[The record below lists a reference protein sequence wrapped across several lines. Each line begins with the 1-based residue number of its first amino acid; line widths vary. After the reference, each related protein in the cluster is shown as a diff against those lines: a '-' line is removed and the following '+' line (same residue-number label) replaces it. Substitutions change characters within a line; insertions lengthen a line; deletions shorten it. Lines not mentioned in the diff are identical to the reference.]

1 MSVVRFAQCSTETTA
16 HPNQLIATRIVLYC
30 INMRNTTS
38 DLEKFLEDV
47 ALDARAGDR
56 LPTIRDLMQRFGLS
70 QMSVQRV
77 VQSLKARGIV
87 DSQVGRGTFFLSQ
100 LARNSESRE
109 ANKIAAAGDSK
120 HPASRSVLL
129 LRRSIS
135 IVRGRALV
143 ERLHQRFVDEGHRV
157 LEVSYSDPA
166 HAHAVLNGL
175 PRFDACVIQS
185 TYRSI
190 PIEVLTAIREKT
202 EVIAVD
208 GTALVGADVEAVGT
222 EWGEPLAEAVRKL
235 LQRGHK
241 KLAFAATSLPLLA
254 TQLGF
259 RRWEY
264 LQNTLADVTMETLKI
279 PLLPDEDYMQ
289 SLANELTTRLDEH
302 GRLPFTALIAWGIE
316 DASRFRQMLLDGGIA
331 IPDDLSVILLGRT
344 DLPNEHGGF
353 FEIVGSSVEDQVET
367 LYRAIT
373 DRWLDPTRPNGVH
386 LTPVTRLAGASV
398 LNLVELS

>member
-1 MSVVRFAQCSTETTA
+1 MSE
-16 HPNQLIATRIVLYC
+16 L
-30 INMRNTTS
+30 
-38 DLEKFLEDV
+38 
-47 ALDARAGDR
+47 
-56 LPTIRDLMQRFGLS
+56 
-70 QMSVQRV
+70 
-77 VQSLKARGIV
+77 
-87 DSQVGRGTFFLSQ
+87 
-100 LARNSESRE
+100 
-109 ANKIAAAGDSK
+109 AAAE
-120 HPASRSVLL
+120 HPKLAVSRSVLL

-135 IVRGRALV
+135 IARGRVLV
-143 ERLHQRFVDEGHRV
+143 EKLHQRFVDNGHRV

-175 PRFDACVIQS
+175 PRFDACVVQS

-190 PIEVLTAIREKT
+190 PIEVLAAIREKT
-202 EVIAVD
+202 DVIAVD

-241 KLAFAATSLPLLA
+241 KLAFAATSQPLLA

-264 LQNTLADVTMETLKI
+264 LQNALADVSMQTLKI

-289 SLANELTTRLDEH
+289 SLAAELAARLDEH

-316 DASRFRQMLLDGGIA
+316 DAARFRQMLLNAGIS
-331 IPDDLSVILLGRT
+331 IPDDLSVVLLGRT
-344 DLPNEHGGF
+344 DLPNEHCSF
-353 FEIVGSSVEDQVET
+353 FEIIGSSVEDQVEA

-373 DRWLDPTRPNGVH
+373 NRWLDPTLPNGVH

-398 LNLVELS
+398 SNLVAVS

>member
-1 MSVVRFAQCSTETTA
+1 
-16 HPNQLIATRIVLYC
+16 
-30 INMRNTTS
+30 MRNTTS
-38 DLEKFLEDV
+38 DLEKFLDDL
-47 ALDARAGDR
+47 ASGARAGDR

-77 VQSLKARGIV
+77 VQHMKARGIV

-100 LARNSESRE
+100 GPRSNGSPEVIE
-109 ANKIAAAGDSK
+109 TAATAETK
-120 HPASRSVLL
+120 NTTSRSVLL

-135 IVRGRALV
+135 IVRGRALI
-143 ERLHQRFVDEGHRV
+143 ERLHQRFVDEGYRV

-202 EVIAVD
+202 DIIAVD

-241 KLAFAATSLPLLA
+241 KLAFAATSQPLLA

-264 LQNTLADVTMETLKI
+264 LQNTLADVAMHTLKI

-289 SLANELTTRLDEH
+289 SLATELTTRVDEH

-316 DASRFRQMLLDGGIA
+316 DAARFRQMLLDGGIS
-331 IPDDLSVILLGRT
+331 IPDDLSVVLLGRT
-344 DLPNEHGGF
+344 DLANEHGNF
-353 FEIVGSSVEDQVET
+353 FEIIGSSVEDQVET
-367 LYRAIT
+367 LYQAIT
-373 DRWLDPTRPNGVH
+373 NRWLDPARPNGVH

-398 LNLVELS
+398 LNLVDVS

>member
-1 MSVVRFAQCSTETTA
+1 M
-16 HPNQLIATRIVLYC
+16 IRIVLYC
-30 INMRNTTS
+30 IDMRNTTS
-38 DLEKFLEDV
+38 ELKKFLEDL
-47 ALDARAGDR
+47 AADARAGDR
-56 LPTIRDLMQRFGLS
+56 LPTIRELMHRFGLS

-77 VQSLKARGIV
+77 FQEMKTRGIV
-87 DSQVGRGTFFLSQ
+87 DSRVGRGTFFLSQ
-100 LARNSESRE
+100 GARNNELQEASEIV
-109 ANKIAAAGDSK
+109 ATGDPKPAG
-120 HPASRSVLL
+120 SRSVLL

-143 ERLHQRFVDEGHRV
+143 ERLHQRFVDNGHRV

-202 EVIAVD
+202 DVIAVD

-241 KLAFAATSLPLLA
+241 KLAFAATSQPLLA

-264 LQNTLADVTMETLKI
+264 LQNTLTDVSMQTLKI

-289 SLANELTTRLDEH
+289 SLAAELTARLDEH

-316 DASRFRQMLLDGGIA
+316 DAARFRQMLLDAGIS
-331 IPDDLSVILLGRT
+331 IPDDLSVVLLGRT

-353 FEIVGSSVEDQVET
+353 FEIIGSSVEDQVET
-367 LYRAIT
+367 LYRVIT
-373 DRWLDPTRPNGVH
+373 NRWLNPALPNGVY

-398 LNLVELS
+398 ANRVDVS